1 MKSKKCSNLHRSIHN
16 KSITLR
22 IRLSG
27 STWTNESE
35 RQIETDTP
43 MTTTTY
49 KHHEQ
54 VMCCQDH
61 NDIIIIIASDLSALE
76 TGILCHCFLKS
87 DIYYDFMMTCM
98 PHYCQCSGRISL
110 NLNSVQPLRIY
121 SLLSRIPS
129 EDGSSRSEMKK
140 LHSPTK
146 IN

>member
-1 MKSKKCSNLHRSIHN
+1 
-16 KSITLR
+16 
-22 IRLSG
+22 
-27 STWTNESE
+27 
-35 RQIETDTP
+35 

-146 IN
+146 INQTNLKNIKTKTIYLNWLSPRLMAQEVVCLDCAK